1 MSLNISI
8 YQHVYQFLCDLQYC
22 SNNKIL
28 IVYEAKSQILQNIKH
43 VKELL
48 LPQLK
53 TLSNEDLGN
62 LDRPKENR
70 HEWFQ
75 NRCCKKS
82 GYESREALRKFNKA
96 NKYISKSLRRLCRK
110 SQT

>member
-8 YQHVYQFLCDLQYC
+8 YQHIYQFLCDLQYC

-28 IVYEAKSQILQNIKH
+28 IVYEVKSQILQNIKH

-53 TLSNEDLGN
+53 TL
-62 LDRPKENR
+62 
-70 HEWFQ
+70 
-75 NRCCKKS
+75 
-82 GYESREALRKFNKA
+82 
-96 NKYISKSLRRLCRK
+96 
-110 SQT
+110 